1 MRASVILLDK
11 SGQFMILIKR
21 IKLDKTYFVFPGG
34 GIEAGETPRQAAL
47 RELSEELAI
56 QVPAE
61 AIKAEKQQEDG
72 WLFLI
77 QSQESV
83 GPLAIHGEEAERSTP
98 ENRYLPKW
106 FSLEEIAELTIFP
119 EIDREWLARQL
130 N

>member
-11 SGQFMILIKR
+11 TGQFIVLIER
-21 IKLDKTYFVFPGG
+21 IKPDKTYFVFPGG

-56 QVPAE
+56 EVPLE
-61 AIKAEKQQEDG
+61 TIRAEKQQEDG
-72 WLFLI
+72 WIFLI

-83 GPLAIHGEEAERSTP
+83 GPLAIHGEEAERSTLK
-98 ENRYLPKW
+98 NRYLPKW
-106 FSLEEIAELTIFP
+106 FALEEIAELTIFP
-119 EIDREWLARQL
+119 EIDRQWLNRQL

>member
-11 SGQFMILIKR
+11 TGQFMVLIKR
-21 IKLDKTYFVFPGG
+21 IKSDRTYFVLPGG

-56 QVPAE
+56 EVLSE
-61 AIKAEKQQEDG
+61 AIRAVKQQEDG

-83 GPLAIHGEEAERSTP
+83 GPLAIHSEEAERSTP

-119 EIDREWLARQL
+119 EIDREWLDRQL

>member
-11 SGQFMILIKR
+11 TGQFIVLIKR
-21 IKLDKTYFVFPGG
+21 IKPDKTYLVFPGG

-56 QVPAE
+56 QVPSE
-61 AIKAEKQQEDG
+61 AIRAEMQQQDG

-98 ENRYLPKW
+98 KNQYLPHW
-106 FSLEEIAELTIFP
+106 ISLEEMAELSIFP